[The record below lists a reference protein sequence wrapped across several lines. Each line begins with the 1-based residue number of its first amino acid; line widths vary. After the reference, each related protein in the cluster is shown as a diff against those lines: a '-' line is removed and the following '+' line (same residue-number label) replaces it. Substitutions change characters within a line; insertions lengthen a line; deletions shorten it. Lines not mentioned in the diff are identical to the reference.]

1 MLPIYLELAFL
12 LFRIC
17 KAYVGDV
24 RRLMQSEHRELLY
37 LRPGTM
43 GSVQA
48 KVGPALSGQERQFEE
63 HPSACCCEQRL
74 DVAGADRVAPIK
86 AIRRAIEYLIVA
98 LRRCCHILQV
108 PSRRDL
114 NSRRLP

>member
-37 LRPGTM
+37 PRPGTM

-74 DVAGADRVAPIK
+74 DVAGADRVAPSKQFDARSSISSSHF
-86 AIRRAIEYLIVA
+86 ADAA
-98 LRRCCHILQV
+98 TFSRCPLV
-108 PSRRDL
+108 GT
-114 NSRRLP
+114 